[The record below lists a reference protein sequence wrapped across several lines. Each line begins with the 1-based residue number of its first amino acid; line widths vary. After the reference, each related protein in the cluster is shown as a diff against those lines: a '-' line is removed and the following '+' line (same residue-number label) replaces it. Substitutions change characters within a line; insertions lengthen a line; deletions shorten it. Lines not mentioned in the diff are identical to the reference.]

1 MSRSLYLLV
10 SFLVGSVYALGQ
22 QTVCLGND
30 ASACVGDPI
39 TIETCGSGGGINSSI
54 FTLSNPAS
62 YNLGDDDFT
71 GVINLGFNFRF
82 YGAVY
87 NQIIVSDNGTISFN
101 VAQAG
106 GYASWSVT
114 NIPTTTA
121 TMQNSIMSVW
131 QDLYQP
137 QGGNIYFEVIGAA
150 PNRIAVVFWD
160 GLSMFSSSCHAPNLC
175 FTGAVL
181 LYEGTDVI
189 ETHISNKTTCMAW
202 GSGRATHGLNKN
214 GSIAHPVPGRN
225 NQVFD
230 LQNDGYRFTPTGPD
244 NYTLTPIPFAI
255 VTTANN
261 NNIVWHNTNGDSYP
275 YNNGELN
282 TTAQTG
288 EVGYFIAS
296 STCGTGVGAVSDTT
310 FITGLTSS
318 VTASAQD
325 DVCSA
330 GMGSVTATPTS
341 GVSPYTYDWPGLG
354 ATTQTVNNVS
364 AGTYTVN
371 MTDGNG
377 CVSSTNVTVGD
388 TPANYDSSVT
398 PVSCPGGSDGTATAA
413 MVPEIGNVTYQWND
427 ANNQTTATATGLP
440 AGTYE
445 CVITSDIGCSNTVV
459 VAISEIPAM
468 QLNVVN
474 QVDVTCN
481 SGNDGIVTVEITDGT
496 APYTYSWTGSNS
508 TSATAD
514 DLAVG
519 TTTLTVTDDNGC
531 VITEDFVINEP
542 PALSVGSMS
551 QDTIICI
558 ADSVRLFA
566 NGAGGSSAYFYEWTL
581 NGQVVGN
588 GSEVYV
594 TPTASSTEYCVTITE
609 QCGSPAATGCVKVD
623 YPAEVDPTLSPDK
636 TGECFP
642 IEVNFD
648 NTTNTT
654 ETISYTVWSYS
665 DGEQDTVPGSNSA
678 THEFGVGV
686 YDVEMEVVTNRGCR
700 YFKSYPNLIEG
711 YPFPEPNFYVN
722 PNPAS
727 IFEPT
732 VDAFSQ
738 SSNDIVSYEWIAEG
752 AEPSYSSLQN
762 PTFTYPAE
770 IENHPLIL
778 VVENAYGC
786 SDTLQKLVRIQNE
799 VLLFAPNSFTPDA
812 NGFNDKWRVHI
823 SGVDVYNF
831 HLEVF
836 NRWGEKVFESF
847 DPEGYWDGT
856 YGDNIVRDGS
866 YIWTITALDYENDNK
881 YEFKGVVNVLK

>member
-1 MSRSLYLLV
+1 MKNINWLIWFSILLSSITV
-10 SFLVGSVYALGQ
+10 SAQ
-22 QTVCLGND
+22 ITPGNSCED
-30 ASACVGDPI
+30 ASCSIQGSYSSQ
-39 TIETCGSGGGINSSI
+39 TGSGSMGSFGCLYSTPNANWIAINTVTSGSLHFVLTQTNSNGNGI
-54 FTLSNPAS
+54 
-62 YNLGDDDFT
+62 DVDF
-71 GVINLGFNFRF
+71 
-82 YGAVY
+82 AVY
-87 NQIIVSDNGTISFN
+87 GPYNSVSDGCPINGNTPTVDCSYSASSTEYIDIPN
-101 VAQAG
+101 AQAG
-106 GYASWSVT
+106 DVYIILITNYNGSSGSISLNPNPNNPSTGGVDCNINFTGNISSTPALCGQATGSVEVVPTGGYPPYTYSWD
-114 NIPTTTA
+114 IPGNPTTA
-121 TMQNSIMSVW
+121 TVQN
-131 QDLYQP
+131 
-137 QGGNIYFEVIGAA
+137 
-150 PNRIAVVFWD
+150 
-160 GLSMFSSSCHAPNLC
+160 
-175 FTGAVL
+175 VL
-181 LYEGTDVI
+181 
-189 ETHISNKTTCMAW
+189 
-202 GSGRATHGLNKN
+202 
-214 GSIAHPVPGRN
+214 P
-225 NQVFD
+225 
-230 LQNDGYRFTPTGPD
+230 
-244 NYTLTPIPFAI
+244 
-255 VTTANN
+255 
-261 NNIVWHNTNGDSYP
+261 
-275 YNNGELN
+275 
-282 TTAQTG
+282 
-288 EVGYFIAS
+288 
-296 STCGTGVGAVSDTT
+296 
-310 FITGLTSS
+310 
-318 VTASAQD
+318 
-325 DVCSA
+325 
-330 GMGSVTATPTS
+330 
-341 GVSPYTYDWPGLG
+341 
-354 ATTQTVNNVS
+354 
-364 AGTYTVN
+364 GTYTV
-371 MTDGNG
+371 TIT
-377 CVSSTNVTVGD
+377 SSPDPVTGATYIPTTLTVTVD
-388 TPANYDSSVT
+388 NQEATATATSTS
-398 PVSCPGGSDGTATAA
+398 VSCPGGNDGTATASSTA
-413 MVPEIGNVTYQWND
+413 PGTLSYQWND
-427 ANNQTTATATGLP
+427 PNNQTTKTAVGLTS
-440 AGTYE
+440 GTYE
-445 CVITSDIGCSNTVV
+445 CVVTSSSGCVNTVQV
-459 VAISEIPAM
+459 TVDEIPAM

-496 APYTYSWTGSNS
+496 APYTYNWTGSNS

-566 NGAGGSSAYFYEWTL
+566 NGAGGSSAYIYEWTL

-609 QCGSPAATGCVKVD
+609 QCGSPAATGCVKVN

-678 THEFGVGV
+678 RHEFGVGV

-770 IENHPLIL
+770 IENYPLIL